1 MLKKQKGKT
10 SYEKKIK
17 SWCFNRSAG
26 SFSRTGSSGAC
37 DAHVMRTQVQI
48 NSKDVFL
55 AFSNEMPGIIHIRL
69 NGNNVYVNAELL
81 KQALKSLEEGEEH
94 GN

>member
-1 MLKKQKGKT
+1 
-10 SYEKKIK
+10 
-17 SWCFNRSAG
+17 
-26 SFSRTGSSGAC
+26 
-37 DAHVMRTQVQI
+37 MRTQVQI